1 MKKILFAILVL
12 TIMIYPVVAKLTF
25 NSGEYPLGEPIQE
38 YFAAE
43 NQNYNKS
50 IIYIFFNNN
59 QDCYDCQQAIELTE
73 QVYNEYYQG
82 KYLFFAINYAE
93 DNEYDF
99 SSAYKLN
106 APLSVV
112 LVKIQYG
119 NVLGYKKIS
128 NPQNMIQLGEDY
140 ILYLKQQ
147 IDEYL
152 GQ

>member
-82 KYLFFAINYAE
+82 KYLFFAINYEE